1 MNFRLPAKLRVKLS
15 KVFWI
20 TLLWTLFGVLE
31 VLYIH
36 VLSFDF
42 PSFQA
47 QPNYSFH
54 DLFFANLIAVSLGGL
69 ITGFILVF
77 MLRGRFRD
85 SSFSMSVFLNTLIV
99 LLILLV
105 LISLGMGIF
114 NSYQLKINF
123 FSQQNFDRAMSSFQ
137 SYFFLSK
144 IILWLV
150 IIFMTN
156 LLLDV
161 DEKYGA
167 GVLWQLV
174 KGKYHHPREEE
185 RIFMFLDMKGSTG
198 IAERIGHIKFFELLH
213 DFFQDITDP
222 ILFSRGS
229 IYQYIGD
236 EVIIVWKIPTGV
248 RNANCIRCF
257 YNIRSAIS
265 RNKAAYLEKYGVVP
279 DFKAGIHCGKVT
291 IGEMG
296 VLKRDIV
303 FSGDVLN
310 TTARMQS
317 MCNDFKVRI
326 LISKRLLDKL
336 GEPPNRMETRKIGN
350 ISLKGKKKKVVL
362 YTIEEEQTR
371 V

>member
-1 MNFRLPAKLRVKLS
+1 M
-15 KVFWI
+15 
-20 TLLWTLFGVLE
+20 LE

-54 DLFFANLIAVSLGGL
+54 DLLFANLIAVSLGGL
-69 ITGFILVF
+69 IAGCILIFILI
-77 MLRGRFRD
+77 GRFRD
-85 SSFSMSVFLNTLIV
+85 YSFMMSVFLNTLIL
-99 LLILLV
+99 LLIVLV
-105 LISLGMGIF
+105 LISIGMGIF
-114 NSYQLKINF
+114 NSYQLQIPF
-123 FSQQNFDRAMSSFQ
+123 FSQQNFDRAISSFK

-144 IILWLV
+144 LVLWLI
-150 IIFMTN
+150 IIFITN

-161 DEKYGA
+161 NEKYGA
-167 GVLWQLV
+167 GVLRQLIM
-174 KGKYHHPREEE
+174 GKYHHPREEE

-222 ILFSRGS
+222 ILFTSGS

-236 EVIIVWKIPTGV
+236 EVIIVWKMPTGI
-248 RNANCIRCF
+248 RKGNCIRCF
-257 YNIRSAIS
+257 YNIKNTIA
-265 RNKAAYLEKYGVVP
+265 RNRQTYLEKYGVIP

-317 MCNDFKVRI
+317 MCNEFDVKI
-326 LISKRLLDKL
+326 LISKKLLDKV
-336 GEPPNRMETRKIGN
+336 GVPPNKMETRKIGN

>member
-161 DEKYGA
+161 
-167 GVLWQLV
+167 
-174 KGKYHHPREEE
+174 
-185 RIFMFLDMKGSTG
+185 STG

-236 EVIIVWKIPTGV
+236 G
-248 RNANCIRCF
+248 
-257 YNIRSAIS
+257 
-265 RNKAAYLEKYGVVP
+265 LQG
-279 DFKAGIHCGKVT
+279 GH
-291 IGEMG
+291 
-296 VLKRDIV
+296 
-303 FSGDVLN
+303 
-310 TTARMQS
+310 
-317 MCNDFKVRI
+317 
-326 LISKRLLDKL
+326 
-336 GEPPNRMETRKIGN
+336 
-350 ISLKGKKKKVVL
+350 SLW
-362 YTIEEEQTR
+362 
-371 V
+371 